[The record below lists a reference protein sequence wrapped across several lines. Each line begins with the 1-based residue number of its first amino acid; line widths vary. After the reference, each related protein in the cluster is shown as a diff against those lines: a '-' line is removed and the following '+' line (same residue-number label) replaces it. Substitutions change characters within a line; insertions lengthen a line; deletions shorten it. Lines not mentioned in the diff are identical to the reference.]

1 MNGFRPALRP
11 AKGYAGYV
19 AKESN
24 VLPRRTTNGD
34 KFQPPTAS
42 LRVEA
47 PKEPKNE
54 PKDDTLTF
62 KSMINRV
69 TQSGRDELDELATAL
84 VEKLPRKDLVFF
96 ITRMKTHLGSRN
108 EAEKSA
114 TNMPPVSEV
123 SRTPSSDSKALPS
136 AVKRPA
142 NSAAEGTGKKRKE
155 EAAPVEAAPVVDR
168 RKKTAVV
175 EKAKEPAPEVVAP
188 VPESRKTSAL
198 LGRAKETAAPKT
210 TTPIRGGIAPAKA
223 TTTPERGGKAVSG
236 VAPAKATTTTP
247 ERGGKAE
254 SALKAEKV
262 PCGAA
267 LKARVEELTKK
278 RAEEF
283 LPDMERS
290 RNEEDEFGDLLNTI
304 ESHRFFNENN
314 ELAVQELR
322 DTLTAINPLC
332 RKVKDYLQIWE
343 ALHVPQDCQATV
355 LGHVL
360 KLVPKGIDGPS
371 FLSFLAKTMKFKM
384 NQAEVLFKD
393 PLLYDCASSFLGRI
407 YPTPKNSFG
416 WSRVGWGFNQW
427 NQFVGKILAGIDY
440 DQQLTVLNAILETL
454 QTLGLTWEE
463 EKMEV
468 IWDYASKLTGV
479 EVDELKRQEVL
490 IF

>member
-1 MNGFRPALRP
+1 M
-11 AKGYAGYV
+11 
-19 AKESN
+19 
-24 VLPRRTTNGD
+24 
-34 KFQPPTAS
+34 
-42 LRVEA
+42 
-47 PKEPKNE
+47 
-54 PKDDTLTF
+54 
-62 KSMINRV
+62 
-69 TQSGRDELDELATAL
+69 
-84 VEKLPRKDLVFF
+84 
-96 ITRMKTHLGSRN
+96 
-108 EAEKSA
+108 
-114 TNMPPVSEV
+114 
-123 SRTPSSDSKALPS
+123 
-136 AVKRPA
+136 
-142 NSAAEGTGKKRKE
+142 RKE
-155 EAAPVEAAPVVDR
+155 ESAPQEAAPVPDR

-175 EKAKEPAPEVVAP
+175 EKAKEPAPQVVAP

-198 LGRAKETAAPKT
+198 LERAKQTSAPKTTESGGKVVSRVAPPKT
-210 TTPIRGGIAPAKA
+210 TTP
-223 TTTPERGGKAVSG
+223 ESGGKAVSR
-236 VAPAKATTTTP
+236 VAPPKTTTP
-247 ERGGKAE
+247 ESGGQKAE
-254 SALKAEKV
+254 SALKAEKI

-343 ALHVPQDCQATV
+343 ALHVPQECQATV

-416 WSRVGWGFNQW
+416 WSRVGWGFSQW
-427 NQFVGKILAGIDY
+427 NQFVGKILAGIDD

-468 IWDYASKLTGV
+468 IWDYASKITGV
-479 EVDELKRQEVL
+479 EVDELKRQEALV
-490 IF
+490 F